1 MFLGAAGRGAWPAT
15 CRRWA
20 RELPRFSHFTEVAEG
35 WKMTTLPIR
44 IIALLALL
52 VGLALG
58 YQAWAK
64 HQQALGYQAA
74 RAEYAIAAQQAAE
87 VAALET
93 QRRLE
98 LQKENDDAHQKQLAQ
113 IALDTTR
120 ADAAANGLRKQVAA
134 LLSASRAKHSTTE
147 PGGAPASSAVD
158 LLAVMFA
165 ESDSNAG
172 ILGAALDRSYA
183 AGRLCEASY
192 KSLTKPK

>member
-1 MFLGAAGRGAWPAT
+1 
-15 CRRWA
+15 
-20 RELPRFSHFTEVAEG
+20 
-35 WKMTTLPIR
+35 MTTLPIR

-52 VGLALG
+52 VGLVLG

-113 IALDTTR
+113 IALDATR
-120 ADAAANGLRKQVAA
+120 ADAAANGLRKQVAT
-134 LLSASRAKHSTTE
+134 LLAASRAKHPAVE
-147 PGGAPASSAVD
+147 PGSAPAGDAIGV
-158 LLAVMFA
+158 LAELFSGA
-165 ESDSNAG
+165 DQTAG

-183 AGRLCEASY
+183 AGKLCEASY
-192 KSLTKPK
+192 QSLTKP